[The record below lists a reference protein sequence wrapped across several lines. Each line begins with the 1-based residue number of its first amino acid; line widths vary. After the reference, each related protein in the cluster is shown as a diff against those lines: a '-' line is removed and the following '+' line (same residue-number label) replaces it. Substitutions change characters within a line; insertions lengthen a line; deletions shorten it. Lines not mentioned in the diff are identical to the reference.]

1 MKLKV
6 RRINRFFNIL
16 LGALA
21 MLVVAL
27 LSAFIAMRLA
37 IHGREVKVPNLAGLT
52 MAEASKQTRSQGL
65 RLTLENRFYSPNTP
79 PGRILAQSPQ
89 PGITVRREW
98 TVRVTESLGAQQVA
112 IPDLLGQSER
122 TASINIRRLGLE
134 QGVVAHIASPGDPG
148 VVIAQT
154 PPPNASGVDTPRVSL
169 LLSEPEEAESP
180 DAFVMP
186 SLTGLTLA
194 GAAARAAAAGLHIV
208 SAEDLNLGTPNPT
221 AATQTATASP
231 AATPTAAATPQTG
244 SATTSSSTTAQ
255 PLSAIGTVVAQ
266 TPLSGHRVVKGEP
279 VHITLTN

>member
-1 MKLKV
+1 MKLKI

-21 MLVVAL
+21 MGVVAL
-27 LSAFIAMRLA
+27 LSAYITMRLA
-37 IHGREVKVPNLAGLT
+37 IHGREVKVPNLTGLSL
-52 MAEASKQTRSQGL
+52 ADASKQTRSLGL

-79 PGRILAQSPQ
+79 PGRILAQSPA
-89 PGITVRREW
+89 PGVTVRREW
-98 TVRVTESLGAQQVA
+98 AVRVTESLGAQQVA
-112 IPDLLGQSER
+112 IPDLTGQSER

-134 QGVVAHIASPGDPG
+134 QGVVAHIPSSGDPG
-148 VVIAQT
+148 IVIAQT

-194 GAAARAAAAGLHIV
+194 GAAARAAAAGLHIA
-208 SAEDLNLGTPNPT
+208 SAEDLNLATPAPSAPAAAPTTTPAQPT
-221 AATQTATASP
+221 AALSAP
-231 AATPTAAATPQTG
+231 AAAPT
-244 SATTSSSTTAQ
+244 ST
-255 PLSAIGTVVAQ
+255 IGTVVAQ
-266 TPLSGHRVVKGEP
+266 TPLAGHRVIKGEA

>member
-122 TASINIRRLGLE
+122 TASINIRRVGLE

-180 DAFVMP
+180 DAFIMP

-221 AATQTATASP
+221 AATQTATA
-231 AATPTAAATPQTG
+231 TPTAAATPQTG
-244 SATTSSSTTAQ
+244 STTTSSSTTAQ

>member
-180 DAFVMP
+180 DAFIMP

-221 AATQTATASP
+221 AATQTATA
-231 AATPTAAATPQTG
+231 TPTAAATPQTG
-244 SATTSSSTTAQ
+244 STTTSSSTTAQ